1 METIENIWR
10 FYQNVVNLIQQD
22 YSIANNFVEQAAT
35 SMMIGKEFGGTDLN
49 SEESYEISFILNL
62 ILNHNS
68 VLINLSKLSVAI
80 NKDPY
85 FESLI
90 TKNPLLVREILVIC
104 RLVNELED
112 VENFTIAKDLLR
124 IKGSKLQES
133 YNSFS
138 KMRNIIRK
146 GWVVRNVEQTYQ
158 ENDAIHIMQ
167 MFALAMAYFRFDKSI
182 DLDRK
187 KVYETILIH
196 EIGEVLADDIREGTP
211 EHDTKH
217 DIEKLAVEKTFSCLN
232 KGAYFIKLWNEFENR
247 ATPEAQFTYD
257 LDKIDPIL
265 KAKILDKVLKRNDL
279 FNDFYCYEEKRG
291 LLGKSRVR
299 ELYQYV
305 KEAEV
310 EF

>member
-10 FYQNVVNLIQQD
+10 FYQNVVKLIQQD

-62 ILNHNS
+62 ILNHDS

-85 FESLI
+85 LESLI

-104 RLVNELED
+104 RLVNELKD

-146 GWVVRNVEQTYQ
+146 GWVVRNVKQTYQ

-167 MFALAMAYFRFDKSI
+167 MFTLAIAYFR
-182 DLDRK
+182 
-187 KVYETILIH
+187 
-196 EIGEVLADDIREGTP
+196 
-211 EHDTKH
+211 
-217 DIEKLAVEKTFSCLN
+217 
-232 KGAYFIKLWNEFENR
+232 
-247 ATPEAQFTYD
+247 
-257 LDKIDPIL
+257 LDKI
-265 KAKILDKVLKRNDL
+265 
-279 FNDFYCYEEKRG
+279 
-291 LLGKSRVR
+291 
-299 ELYQYV
+299 
-305 KEAEV
+305 
-310 EF
+310 